1 MDGLTLSCVVR
12 ELREKLLQGRVD
24 KVNQPEKDLVI
35 LQIRARQSTERL
47 LLSASPDICR
57 VHLTRES
64 FVNPP
69 DAPMFCMLLRK
80 HLQGARLVEIDQ
92 PGCDRVAVFT
102 FEGRDEMGDTG
113 RKELWL
119 EMMGRHSN
127 LTLVSGGRII
137 DAARH
142 VSPDMSRVRQV
153 LPGLEFTPPP
163 TQDRLDP
170 RTASAREIAR
180 RLSESEGP
188 VSRALSRTLTGIGPG
203 TAAEL
208 ALRITGR
215 KESTAAGEDPAEM
228 GKRLRDFLDR
238 TLPGAVPILYRN
250 EEGLPKDV
258 LPFFF
263 LSLPE
268 ERQFRFPDCGAVMDA
283 FYTGRDLR
291 LRMEQKN
298 ASLRHTLRTALE
310 RDEKKLLLQE
320 EELSQSARMEEW
332 RMIGELLTAQ
342 GPMIPKGAKEAEVI
356 NYYDENAAPLRVV
369 LDPAL
374 SAAQNAQKYF
384 KKYRKARSAQR
395 LAAEQKEK
403 TLAEIRVL
411 ETAMEDLEK
420 CETEDEIAEVR
431 AYLTENGILKP
442 QAARKGSRRTPHSLP
457 HRFLTPDGLEVWVG
471 KNSMQNERL
480 THDAAGNDL
489 WLHARD
495 MPGSHVILRKGEGP
509 APRASLETALKLA
522 AFYSRGR
529 GLRVPVDM
537 TERRYVKKPGGTPA
551 GFVIYTHETTVMVSC
566 TEGEIDRMRA
576 GEGTPAGA

>member
-1 MDGLTLSCVVR
+1 MDGLTLSLVVR
-12 ELREKLLQGRVD
+12 ELKEKLLSGRVD
-24 KVNQPEKDLVI
+24 KVTQPEKDVVI
-35 LQIRARQSTERL
+35 LQFRAHSGTERL
-47 LLSASPDICR
+47 LMCASPDICR

-80 HLQGARLVEIDQ
+80 HLQGSRLVEIRQ
-92 PGCDRVAVFT
+92 PGCDRVAVFV
-102 FEGRDEMGDTG
+102 FEGRDELGDPG
-113 RKELWL
+113 QKELVL

-127 LTLVSGGRII
+127 LTLVSQGKII

-142 VSPDMSRVRQV
+142 ISYDMSRVRQI
-153 LPGLEFTPPP
+153 LPGLAFVPPP
-163 TQDRLDP
+163 VQDRLDP
-170 RTASAREIAR
+170 LSFTPEELAARLASQTGPLDRAIA
-180 RLSESEGP
+180 
-188 VSRALSRTLTGIGPG
+188 RALSGIGPA
-203 TAAEL
+203 TAREL
-208 ALRITGR
+208 ALRVTGR
-215 KESTAAGEDPAEM
+215 TESAVEEEDAAEAAGKIRA
-228 GKRLRDFLDR
+228 FLKR
-238 TLPGAVPILYRN
+238 TLPGAVPCLLRD
-250 EEGLPKDV
+250 EEGLPKEI

-268 ERQFRFPDCGAVMDA
+268 ERQFRFPDCAAVMDA
-283 FYTGRDLR
+283 CYSGRDLR

-298 ASLRHTLRTALE
+298 ASLRHTLRTVLE

-332 RMIGELLTAQ
+332 RVAGELLTAQ
-342 GPMIPKGAKEAEVI
+342 AALIPKGAREAELV
-356 NYYDENAAPLRVV
+356 NYYDEEARPLRVT

-374 SAAQNAQKYF
+374 SPVQNAQKYF

-411 ETAMEDLEK
+411 EEALEDLEK
-420 CETEDEIAEVR
+420 CENEDEIAEVR
-431 AYLTENGILKP
+431 AYLTENGLLKP
-442 QAARKGSRRTPHSLP
+442 QAARKGSRRARVSRP
-457 HRFLTPDGLEVWVG
+457 HRFVTEDGLEVLVG

-480 THDAAGNDL
+480 THDAAGSDL

-509 APRASLETALKLA
+509 ASRDALETALKLA
-522 AFYSRGR
+522 AYYSRGR
-529 GLRVPVDM
+529 GVRVPVDM

-551 GFVIYTHETTVMVSC
+551 GFVTYTHETTVMVSC
-566 TEGEIDRMRA
+566 TEGEVSRLKERA
-576 GEGTPAGA
+576 DPGRD